1 MKAHI
6 GLPEKDIIKI
16 AELLQV
22 ILADEH
28 VILTKTRNY
37 HWNIKGPRFIELHK
51 FYEDQYNVIK
61 DTIDQIAERI
71 TQLGH
76 QANGTMK
83 DFLATTRLKE
93 GPYEEKQDAQISHL
107 LQDHE
112 AFITNLRKDIK
123 DIDESLG
130 DAVTTDLLTTFM
142 GQHEK
147 MAWMLRAF
155 LG

>member
-6 GLPEKDIIKI
+6 GLPENDIKKI
-16 AELLQV
+16 ADLLQV

-37 HWNIKGPRFIELHK
+37 HWNIKGPRFMELHK
-51 FYEDQYNVIK
+51 FYEDQYKVLRDI
-61 DTIDQIAERI
+61 IDQIAERI

-76 QANGTMK
+76 QSNGTMK
-83 DFLATTRLKE
+83 DFLSTTRLKE
-93 GPYEEKQDAQISHL
+93 GPYEDKQDAQISHL
-107 LQDHE
+107 LADHE
-112 AFITNLRKDIK
+112 AFITNLRKDIE
-123 DIDESLG
+123 DIDEKLG
-130 DAVTTDLLTTFM
+130 DAVTTDLLTGFM

>member
-16 AELLQV
+16 ADLLQV

-28 VILTKTRNY
+28 VLITKTRNY

-51 FYEDQYNVIK
+51 FYEEQYDVIREM
-61 DTIDQIAERI
+61 IDQIAERI

-76 QANGTMK
+76 RANGTMK
-83 DFLATTRLKE
+83 DFLATTRLEE
-93 GPYEEKQDAQISHL
+93 GPYEDKQDAQISRL
-107 LQDHE
+107 LADHE

-123 DIDESLG
+123 EIDEVLG
-130 DAVTTDLLTTFM
+130 DAVTTDLLTNFM